1 MMSPLIAELTEEGVV
16 DAVCSSEQVFPESWG
31 FWSRKAM

>member
-16 DAVCSSEQVFPESWG
+16 DAICSLEQVFPESCD
-31 FWSRKAM
+31 S